1 MQSLPLLL
9 IVDDNDDDIF
19 FLRAAL
25 KKVGLQFS
33 IQEMRNGVEAMEY
46 LAGAGR
52 FANRQAFPFPTLMI
66 LDLQMPV
73 FDGFAL
79 LDWMSL
85 QSSPRPSTIVVLS
98 ALARPADIERVSAT
112 RTALAYFVK
121 SHSSES
127 MVAAARCLRDWAQHN
142 RLFNLGQPAA
152 G

>member
-66 LDLQMPV
+66 LDLQMPLS
-73 FDGFAL
+73 DGFAL
-79 LDWMSL
+79 LDWISL
-85 QSSPRPSTIVVLS
+85 QPSLRPPTVVVLS
-98 ALARPADIERVSAT
+98 ASARPADIERVAAAG
-112 RTALAYFVK
+112 TALAYFVK
-121 SHSSES
+121 SLSSES
-127 MVAAARCLRDWAQHN
+127 MIAMAQCLRDCAQHN